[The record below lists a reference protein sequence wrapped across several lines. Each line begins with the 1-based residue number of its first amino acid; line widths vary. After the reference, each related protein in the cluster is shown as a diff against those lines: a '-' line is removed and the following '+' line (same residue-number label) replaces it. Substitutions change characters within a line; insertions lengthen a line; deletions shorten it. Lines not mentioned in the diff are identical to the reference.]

1 MYILI
6 TKYVKCKSDSDTS
19 MTTMPMLQL
28 AQWLVWMTENDAV
41 GQNSQY
47 CCNNQ
52 AGIIK
57 DLDPCNRCETEG
69 QVTEDSVLLSG
80 F

>member
-41 GQNSQY
+41 G
-47 CCNNQ
+47 
-52 AGIIK
+52 
-57 DLDPCNRCETEG
+57 
-69 QVTEDSVLLSG
+69 
-80 F
+80 